1 VPGIRTKE
9 RARLVEDHLGRIA
22 AVARRFRSS
31 RVELADLLQ
40 EGSLA
45 LLEAYGR
52 YEPKRG
58 VPFWAYAAPWVHGAI
73 SSFAHDER
81 RAVRLPA
88 AAQVELT
95 LLRDASQ
102 ELARARGREPP
113 VTALAEEVGIP
124 RARAEHVLAA
134 GLPPRSL
141 HEPFSAEADGAARI
155 DAVADPAAEEPF
167 EHVMEHAGAP
177 DLQVL
182 LEVLSSRE
190 HEVIARRFGLHRP
203 EETLASVGEH
213 LGVTRERVRQI
224 EAHALSK
231 LREAAAP

>member
-1 VPGIRTKE
+1 VLAPQAEE

-31 RVELADLLQ
+31 RVELVDLLQ

-73 SSFAHDER
+73 SSFAHDQR

-102 ELARARGREPP
+102 QLARGRGREPP
-113 VTALAEEVGIP
+113 MTAVAEEVGIP
-124 RARAEHVLAA
+124 PARAERVLAA
-134 GLPPRSL
+134 GRQPRSL
-141 HEPFSAEADGAARI
+141 HEPLGGEADGAAGI
-155 DAVADPAAEEPF
+155 DAVPDPAAEEPF
-167 EHVMEHAGAP
+167 EHVVEHADAP
-177 DLQVL
+177 DLQAL
-182 LEVLSSRE
+182 LDVLSPRE

-224 EAHALSK
+224 EAHALGK